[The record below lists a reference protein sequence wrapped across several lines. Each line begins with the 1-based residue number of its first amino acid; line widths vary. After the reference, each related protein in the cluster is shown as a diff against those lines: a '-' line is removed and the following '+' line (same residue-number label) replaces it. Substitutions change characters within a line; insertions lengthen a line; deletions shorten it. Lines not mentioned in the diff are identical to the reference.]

1 LCSGND
7 GLHRRVIL
15 RPGDQQA
22 GAFKQTSCATSAGEV
37 FLISNCSFQKSRA
50 WRRAPALALS
60 LACVGTLLACASNA
74 PPPSAP
80 LVPQASAATLPELLQ
95 RADVSA
101 KEGRRELSRLQYR
114 EAARAHPT
122 AAAPWSKL
130 AEDYFESGDHG
141 NAILAAQEVVQREP
155 QNVVAHSVLTLSG
168 LRVSNTALVAL
179 REQQSGVPG
188 ITREQALTLSRSL
201 REALGETVLA
211 PRIVE
216 GGATAPMA
224 SRNKPPAASGSA
236 AQAPAAAASGAAKA
250 KAKSEPEPKPKPKP

>member
-1 LCSGND
+1 M
-7 GLHRRVIL
+7 
-15 RPGDQQA
+15 
-22 GAFKQTSCATSAGEV
+22 
-37 FLISNCSFQKSRA
+37 FLSSNSYFQNANA
-50 WRRAPALALS
+50 WQRGPRWALNLALS
-60 LACVGTLLACASNA
+60 VICVGALVACASS
-74 PPPSAP
+74 PPPAP
-80 LVPQASAATLPELLQ
+80 TPVVAPASPATLPELMQ
-95 RADVSA
+95 RADASA

-114 EAARAHPT
+114 EAARAHPNS
-122 AAAPWSKL
+122 AAPWSKL

-188 ITREQALTLSRSL
+188 ITREQALALSRSL

-216 GGATAPMA
+216 GAGGGTGSTA
-224 SRNKPPAASGSA
+224 SRIKPAGANSGAGQAPA
-236 AQAPAAAASGAAKA
+236 APAAAASAAKA
-250 KAKSEPEPKPKPKP
+250 KAKSETKAETKAQVKPKTKP